1 MKRSAVTDI
10 LPLAPF
16 QEGLLFHA
24 LYDRQ
29 GPDVYAVQII
39 ADLEGELDAVALRSA
54 CQALLRRHPNLRACF
69 RYTSSGAAVQ
79 VIPQDAE
86 APWAEHDLSA
96 LGEEQAAARERILE
110 QDRMCRFDL
119 SRPPLIRFTLLSLGA
134 RRHVFALTNHHIL
147 LDGWSLSTLL
157 RDLFTLYAN
166 AGSDAGMPPAAPY
179 RDYLAWLGAQDR
191 DAARDAWRTALAGIE
206 GPTRL
211 TGEDFAGRPPVMP
224 EAVIIEMPASETAEL
239 TAWARRTQLTLST
252 IVQGCWA
259 VLLGTLTGNDDVVF
273 GATVAGRPAQVT
285 GVESMVGLFIN
296 SLPVRARLNP
306 GRNLVDFLAG
316 LQEWNTSLLPHQHIG
331 LGEVQQLAE
340 TGTSTLFDTV
350 MDFENYPLDTAGLLE
365 LPGGLRV
372 TAAQGLDASHYPV
385 NIRVVP
391 GSRLRFRVEY
401 RPDLLRREQVQ
412 EIADGLVHLLSQ
424 VVTHAD
430 RPLARLRPG
439 GQLTAG
445 VLAGQEG
452 AVAGGVVE
460 RVCAVAE
467 AAGGSAAVVDEA
479 GVVSYAGLVSWAAVL
494 AGRLSG
500 VGVGPGCLVAV
511 VAAPGAIF
519 VGSVLGVLWS
529 GAGYVPVDVRAPAG
543 RTAGMLSDAGVSVVV
558 AAPEWTELAAG
569 LAATAGAVVVAADWP
584 FADPGTADG
593 TAGVARQPAVRGT
606 LADVAYVIFT
616 SGSTGR
622 PKGAMVARR
631 GLVNH
636 LLAKVGELGL
646 TGADCVVANAPVTFD
661 VSVWQMLAALLVG
674 GRVRVVRWEVAA
686 DPARLFALAAAE
698 RVTVLEVVPSVL
710 RAALDAWDTT
720 PALAAAPSAGI
731 PADAVQVPD
740 LEEMR
745 WLMVTGEALPREV
758 CLRWF
763 GTYPQV
769 PVMNA
774 YGPTECSD
782 DVTHAVLRGPADVAG
797 PRVPIGAPVRNT
809 RLYVLGDGLYPVPAG
824 VVGELYV
831 GGAGVGIGYLRDPA
845 RTAAAFVAD
854 PFGPA
859 RTRMYRTG
867 DRVVARAD
875 GQLEFVDRRDQQ
887 VKVRGH
893 RTELGEVEAAL
904 RAVVGV
910 ADAAAAVT
918 PGPGGQPQLVGYLV
932 LAAGQ
937 TVAGVRAA
945 LAAQLPGYMI
955 PTAWAVLDALPL
967 TPHGKTDR
975 AALPAPTVGGVGS
988 GGGRAART
996 PHEQVIC
1003 DVFAYVLGL
1012 PQIAATDSFFDLGGH
1027 SLLATRAIT
1036 RLRSL
1041 TGADLPVRALFD
1053 ARTPAAL
1060 APALTVALAAGSA
1073 GGDRPAP
1080 VPGPRPDPLPL
1091 SAGQQRLW
1099 FLNQLDGPSA
1109 TYNLPVALRLSL
1121 SPDPVALAAALADL
1135 TARHESLRT
1144 IYPETNGT
1152 PYQRILSTTVV
1163 QPHLEH
1169 IHLLPQQLTAAL
1181 TRAATQGFDLSAQA
1195 PLRAHLFTITPATD
1209 LQAAGAGRAGGD
1221 DEQEHVLLLVLHH
1234 IAADG
1239 WSAGPLAGDLAT
1251 AYAARLAG
1259 HAPDWQPLPAQYADY
1274 TLWQQQ
1280 LLGDPADP
1288 ASRAARQLSYWRQAL
1303 AGLPDELPLPT
1314 DRPRPARASFRG
1326 GQAAIAIPAATHTAL
1341 AALARQ
1347 HGATL
1352 FMAIHTAIAALL
1364 TRLGAGTDIPIG
1376 TPIAGRTD
1384 EALDD
1389 LVGFFVNTLVL
1400 RTDTSGDPTFTALLH
1415 RVRDTGLAAHAHQ
1428 DLPFERIVDDLRPAR
1443 SLARLPLVQIML
1455 AFQNTAPP
1463 PVTPVLSSTPLPVP
1477 TGTAKFDLLFE
1488 LTEQHT
1494 PAGEPAGVDGYLEY
1508 ATDLFDLS
1516 TAEALTARLIRM
1528 LTAAATAP
1536 ATRLSQLPLLAPAE
1550 RHQILHDW
1558 VTSPAASQG
1567 VGIPSAGVTI
1577 TDLFQAQAAA
1587 NHSRAALS
1595 YIHDDTIVHVSYQ
1608 QLDRSANK
1616 LAHHLAARHHVGPEK
1631 LVALA
1636 LPRTPDFV
1644 VAILAVLKA
1653 GAAYLPLD
1661 PGYPAERV
1669 AAMLEDARPAL
1680 VLTNADWPN
1689 PLPPDVPAVSLS
1701 DRPVERAVGRCSHV
1715 APAVKVSPDHPA
1727 YVIYTS
1733 GSTGRPKGVVITHR
1747 NVTRL
1752 FRMTERWFDFGVDDV
1767 WTLFHSFAFDFSVW
1781 ELWGA
1786 LLYGGRVL
1794 LVPYVIT
1801 RSPEEFYAL
1810 LVSERVT
1817 VLSQTPS
1824 AFYQLMQADG
1834 LATETAAG
1842 GPELALRYVIFGG
1855 ESLEPGRLT
1864 DWYSRHAAGTPTL
1877 VNMYGITETTVHVT
1891 YLALDESD
1899 ATANKGSVIGAG
1911 IPDLRVYVLDDT
1923 LQPVPAGV
1931 VGEIYVAGAGLS
1943 RGYLNRTPLT
1953 AHRFVADPFGVPGT
1967 RMYRSGDIGRWHDD
1981 GRLEHLG
1988 RGDQQ
1993 VQLRGFRIELG
2004 EVETALARHPA
2015 VAQVA
2020 VIARE
2025 DRPGDLRLVAYLVP
2039 AADAVLDTTEL
2050 RRFAAGALPDYMLPA
2065 AVVTLD
2071 ALPLTQ
2077 NGKLDRRA
2085 LPAPD
2090 LSAPVSSRAPRTP
2103 HEAVLCGLFGEVLG
2117 LEQVGIDQ
2125 SFFLLGGSS
2134 LLAARL
2140 ISRARSALGAE
2151 LTIRDLFEAPAVAD
2165 LAVRLD
2171 NRGEDE
2177 SFDTLLPLRRGGER
2191 PAVFCLH
2198 PSGGIAWMYIGL
2210 APYLDPAYP
2219 IYGLQA
2225 QGIVE
2230 PAELP
2235 ETIGAMASGYI
2246 RHIQRVQPSGPYF
2259 LVGWSFGGALA
2270 HEVAVQ
2276 LQEQGEE
2283 VALLAILD
2291 NFPPSGA
2298 EEVLDEQ
2305 RVLREFLGRLGHEI
2319 PERDLTPAE
2328 LAAVLQQFS
2337 NPLSG
2342 FDENQISNLLDVWR
2356 HNVSLYQRFSPRR
2369 YTGKMVLFI
2378 ATAGRTSESP
2388 DAQSWA
2394 AYVDGSIE
2402 SYDVDCEHDDMMEE
2416 TPMRT
2421 IGRVIAVEVELAD
2434 RECVA
2439 LLPAHPSRWL
2449 SSVIGQLNV
2458 MPRC

>member
-1 MKRSAVTDI
+1 M
-10 LPLAPF
+10 
-16 QEGLLFHA
+16 
-24 LYDRQ
+24 Y
-29 GPDVYAVQII
+29 
-39 ADLEGELDAVALRSA
+39 
-54 CQALLRRHPNLRACF
+54 
-69 RYTSSGAAVQ
+69 
-79 VIPQDAE
+79 
-86 APWAEHDLSA
+86 
-96 LGEEQAAARERILE
+96 
-110 QDRMCRFDL
+110 
-119 SRPPLIRFTLLSLGA
+119 
-134 RRHVFALTNHHIL
+134 
-147 LDGWSLSTLL
+147 
-157 RDLFTLYAN
+157 
-166 AGSDAGMPPAAPY
+166 
-179 RDYLAWLGAQDR
+179 
-191 DAARDAWRTALAGIE
+191 
-206 GPTRL
+206 
-211 TGEDFAGRPPVMP
+211 
-224 EAVIIEMPASETAEL
+224 
-239 TAWARRTQLTLST
+239 
-252 IVQGCWA
+252 
-259 VLLGTLTGNDDVVF
+259 
-273 GATVAGRPAQVT
+273 
-285 GVESMVGLFIN
+285 
-296 SLPVRARLNP
+296 
-306 GRNLVDFLAG
+306 
-316 LQEWNTSLLPHQHIG
+316 
-331 LGEVQQLAE
+331 
-340 TGTSTLFDTV
+340 
-350 MDFENYPLDTAGLLE
+350 
-365 LPGGLRV
+365 
-372 TAAQGLDASHYPV
+372 
-385 NIRVVP
+385 
-391 GSRLRFRVEY
+391 
-401 RPDLLRREQVQ
+401 
-412 EIADGLVHLLSQ
+412 LLSQ

-430 RPLARLRPG
+430 RPLATLRPG

-452 AVAGGVVE
+452 EVTGGVVE

-467 AAGGSAAVVDEA
+467 AAGASAAVVDEA

-494 AGRLSG
+494 AGRLGG

-511 VAAPGAIF
+511 VASPGAVF
-519 VGSVLGVLWS
+519 VGSALGVLWS
-529 GAGYVPVDVRAPAG
+529 GAGYLPVDVQAPAG

-558 AAPEWTELAAG
+558 AAPEWTQLAAE
-569 LAATAGAVVVAADWP
+569 LAATAGAAEVVVADWP
-584 FADPGTADG
+584 FADPGTAEGCADG
-593 TAGVARQPAVRGT
+593 TVGGARWPAVRGT

-646 TGADCVVANAPVTFD
+646 TSADCVVANAPVTFD

-674 GRVRVVRWEVAA
+674 GRVRVTRWEVAA

-720 PALAAAPSAGI
+720 PALAAAPSVSI
-731 PADAVQVPD
+731 PADGVGAPE
-740 LEEMR
+740 LGELR

-763 GTYPQV
+763 GLCPQV
-769 PVMNA
+769 PVVNA

-797 PRVPIGAPVRNT
+797 PRVPIGTPVRNT
-809 RLYVLGDGLYPVPAG
+809 RLYVLGDGLCPVPTG
-824 VVGELYV
+824 VAGELYV
-831 GGAGVGIGYLRDPA
+831 GGAGVGVGYVRDPA
-845 RTAAAFVAD
+845 RTAAVFVAD

-859 RTRMYRTG
+859 GARMYRTG

-893 RTELGEVEAAL
+893 RIELGEVEAAL
-904 RAVVGV
+904 RAVAGV
-910 ADAAAAVT
+910 ADAAAAVVS
-918 PGPGGQPQLVGYLV
+918 GPGGQPQLVGYLV

-945 LAAQLPGYMI
+945 LAAQMPSYLI
-955 PTAWAVLDALPL
+955 PTAWAVLGALPL

-975 AALPAPTVGGVGS
+975 AALPAPTVGGGGQ
-988 GGGRAART
+988 GGGRAARS
-996 PHEQVIC
+996 PHEQLIC
-1003 DVFAYVLGL
+1003 DVFAHVLGL

-1060 APALTVALAAGSA
+1060 APALTTALAAGST
-1073 GGDRPAP
+1073 GDDRPP
-1080 VPGPRPDPLPL
+1080 LVPCPRPDPLPL

-1099 FLNQLDGPSA
+1099 ILNQIDGPSA
-1109 TYNLPVALRLSL
+1109 TYNLPVALRLHHA
-1121 SPDPVALAAALADL
+1121 PDPAALAAALADL

-1152 PYQRILSTTVV
+1152 PYQQILSATVV

-1169 IHLLPQQLTAAL
+1169 THLFPQQLTTAL
-1181 TRAATQGFDLSAQA
+1181 NRAASQGFDLSTQL
-1195 PLRAHLFTITPATD
+1195 PLRAHLFTITPAAD
-1209 LQAAGAGRAGGD
+1209 GRAADAGRAGGD
-1221 DEQEHVLLLVLHH
+1221 GEGEHVLLLVLHH

-1239 WSAGPLAGDLAT
+1239 WSAGPLAGDLAA

-1259 HAPDWQPLPAQYADY
+1259 HAPDWQPLPTQYADY
-1274 TLWQQQ
+1274 ALWQQQ

-1288 ASRAARQLSYWRQAL
+1288 ASRAARQLGYWRQAL

-1326 GQAAIAIPAATHTAL
+1326 GQAAIAIPAAIHAEL

-1352 FMAIHTAIAALL
+1352 FMVIHAALAALL

-1376 TPIAGRTD
+1376 TPVAGRTD

-1400 RTDTSGDPTFTALLH
+1400 RTETSGDPAFTTLLQH
-1415 RVRDTGLAAHAHQ
+1415 ARDTGLAAHAHQ
-1428 DLPFERIVDDLRPAR
+1428 DLPFERLVDDLRPAR
-1443 SLARLPLVQIML
+1443 SLARQPLVQVML

-1463 PVTPVLSSTPLPVP
+1463 PATPALSATPLPVS

-1494 PAGEPAGVDGYLEY
+1494 PAGELAGIHGHLEY
-1508 ATDLFDLS
+1508 ATDLFDHS
-1516 TAEALTARLIRM
+1516 TAEALATRLIR
-1528 LTAAATAP
+1528 LLAAAATAP
-1536 ATRLSQLPLLAPAE
+1536 DTRLSQFPLLAPAE

-1558 VTSPAASQG
+1558 VTSPAANQG
-1567 VGIPSAGVTI
+1567 IDVPAAGATI

-1587 NHSRAALS
+1587 NPSRVALS
-1595 YIHDDTIVHVSYQ
+1595 SIHDDTTVRISYR
-1608 QLDRSANK
+1608 QLNRSANK
-1616 LAHHLAARHHVGPEK
+1616 LAHHLVTRYHLGPEK

-1669 AAMLEDARPAL
+1669 AAMLEDGRPAL

-1689 PLPPDVPAVSLS
+1689 PLPPDVPTVSLS
-1701 DRPVERAVGRCSHV
+1701 DPSVKRAVRRRRQTD
-1715 APAVKVSPDHPA
+1715 PAVKVSPDHPA

-1752 FRMTERWFDFGVDDV
+1752 FETSERRFDFGVDDV

-1786 LLYGGRVL
+1786 LLHGGRVV
-1794 LVPYVIT
+1794 LVPYVIS
-1801 RSPEEFYAL
+1801 RCPEEFLAL
-1810 LVSERVT
+1810 LASERVT

-1824 AFYQLMQADG
+1824 AFYQLMEADKQAV
-1834 LATETAAG
+1834 ATAAG

-1855 ESLEPGRLT
+1855 ESLELGRLT
-1864 DWYSRHAAGTPTL
+1864 DWYSRHAADSPTL

-1899 ATANKGSVIGAG
+1899 AMASKGSLIGAG
-1911 IPDLRVYVLDDT
+1911 LPDLRVYVLDDT

-1943 RGYLNRTPLT
+1943 RGYLNRRPLT
-1953 AHRFVADPFGVPGT
+1953 AQRFVADPFGAPGT
-1967 RMYRSGDIGRWHDD
+1967 RMYRSGDLGRWHRD

-2004 EVETALARHPA
+2004 EVETALARHGA
-2015 VAQVA
+2015 IAAVA

-2025 DRPGDLRLVAYLVP
+2025 DRPGDLRLVAYVVP
-2039 AADAVLDTTEL
+2039 AGGAVLDTAEL

-2085 LPAPD
+2085 LPSPE
-2090 LSAPVSSRAPRTP
+2090 LSAPGASRGPRTP
-2103 HEAVLCGLFGEVLG
+2103 HETVLCGLFGELFG

-2125 SFFLLGGSS
+2125 DFFLLGGNS

-2140 ISRARSALGAE
+2140 ISRVRSALGAK
-2151 LTIRDLFEAPAVAD
+2151 LTIRDLFEAPTIAD

-2177 SFDTLLPLRRGGER
+2177 SFNTLVPMRQGGDR
-2191 PAVFCLH
+2191 PAIFCLH

-2225 QGIVE
+2225 QGIVK

-2235 ETIGAMASGYI
+2235 ETIEAMASGYV
-2246 RHIQRVQPSGPYF
+2246 RHIQEAQPSGPYF

-2276 LQEQGEE
+2276 LQEQGED

-2291 NFPPSGA
+2291 TFPPSGA

-2319 PERDLTPAE
+2319 PDRDLAPAE
-2328 LAAVLQQFS
+2328 LAAVLHKFS

-2342 FDENQISNLLDVWR
+2342 FDESQVSNLLNVWR
-2356 HNVSLYQRFSPRR
+2356 HNVSLYQRFRPRR
-2369 YTGKMVLFI
+2369 YTGKMVLFT
-2378 ATAGRTSESP
+2378 ATVGRTSESP
-2388 DAQSWA
+2388 DAQSWG

-2402 SYDVDCEHDDMMEE
+2402 SHDVDCAHDDMMEG

-2421 IGRVIAVEVELAD
+2421 IGRVIAIEVELAD
-2434 RECVA
+2434 RACGGVRNSADACANSSPCAAIINRSAECQSASLV
-2439 LLPAHPSRWL
+2439 
-2449 SSVIGQLNV
+2449 
-2458 MPRC
+2458 

>member
-24 LYDRQ
+24 LYDDQ
-29 GPDVYAVQII
+29 GPDVYAVQVI
-39 ADLEGELDAVALRSA
+39 AELEGELDAVALRSA
-54 CQALLRRHPNLRACF
+54 CQALLRRHANLRACF
-69 RYTSSGAAVQ
+69 RYTSSGTAVQ
-79 VIPQDAE
+79 VIPQGAE

-96 LGEEQAAARERILE
+96 LGEAEQAAERERILE
-110 QDRMCRFDL
+110 QDRMRRFDL
-119 SRPPLIRFTLLSLGA
+119 GRPPLIRFALLSLGV
-134 RRHVFALTNHHIL
+134 RRHVFMLTNHHIL
-147 LDGWSLSTLL
+147 LDGWSLSMLL

-166 AGSDAGMPPAAPY
+166 AGSDAGMLPVAPY
-179 RDYLAWLGAQDR
+179 RDYLAWLSAQDGA
-191 DAARDAWRTALAGIE
+191 AARDAWRTALAGID

-211 TGEDFAGRPPVMP
+211 TREDFTGRPPVMP

-259 VLLGTLTGNDDVVF
+259 VLLGSLTGSDDVVF
-273 GATVAGRPAQVT
+273 GATVAGRPAQLPD
-285 GVESMVGLFIN
+285 VESMIGLFIN
-296 SLPVRARLNP
+296 TLPVRARLSP
-306 GRNLVDFLAG
+306 GRSLADFLGA
-316 LQEWNTSLLPHQHIG
+316 LQEWNISLLSHQHIG

-350 MDFENYPLDTAGLLE
+350 MVFENYPLDAAGLQE
-365 LPGGLRV
+365 LAGGLRV
-372 TAAQGLDASHYPV
+372 IAAQGLDASHYPV

-424 VVTHAD
+424 VVTQAD
-430 RPLARLRPG
+430 RPLATLRPG
-439 GQLTAG
+439 GQVTAG
-445 VLAGQEG
+445 VLVGQEG
-452 AVAGGVVE
+452 EVAGGVVE

-467 AAGGSAAVVDEA
+467 TAGGSAAVVDEA
-479 GVVSYAGLVSWAAVL
+479 GAVSYAGLVSWAAVL
-494 AGRLSG
+494 AGRLDG

-511 VAAPGAIF
+511 VAAPGAVF

-529 GAGYVPVDVRAPAG
+529 GAGFVPVDVQAPAG
-543 RTAGMLSDAGVSVVV
+543 RTAGMLADAGVSAVV
-558 AAPEWTELAAG
+558 AAPEWAELAAG
-569 LAATAGAVVVAADWP
+569 LATTAGAVVVAADWP
-584 FADPGTADG
+584 FADPSTAERTAGSTADG
-593 TAGVARQPAVRGT
+593 TRQPAIRGT
-606 LADVAYVIFT
+606 LRDVAYVIFT

-636 LLAKVGELGL
+636 LLAKVGEFGL

-686 DPARLFALAAAE
+686 DPARLFAMVAAE

-720 PALAAAPSAGI
+720 PALAAVG
-731 PADAVQVPD
+731 VPD
-740 LEEMR
+740 LGEMR

-763 GTYPQV
+763 GVYPQV
-769 PVMNA
+769 PVANV

-797 PRVPIGAPVRNT
+797 PRVPIGLPVRNT
-809 RLYVLGDGLYPVPAG
+809 RLYVLGDGLCPVPTR

-831 GGAGVGIGYLRDPA
+831 GGAGVGVGYVRDPA
-845 RTAAAFVAD
+845 RTAAVFVAD
-854 PFGPA
+854 PFGSA
-859 RTRMYRTG
+859 GTRMYRTG
-867 DRVVARAD
+867 DRVAARAD

-893 RTELGEVEAAL
+893 RIELGEVEAAL
-904 RAVVGV
+904 RAVAGV
-910 ADAAAAVT
+910 AAAAAAVT
-918 PGPGGQPQLVGYLV
+918 PGPGGQTQLVGYLV

-937 TVAGVRAA
+937 AVAGVRAA
-945 LAAQLPGYMI
+945 LAAQLPGHLI

-996 PHEQVIC
+996 PHEQLIC
-1003 DVFAYVLGL
+1003 DVFAHVLGL
-1012 PQIAATDSFFDLGGH
+1012 PRIAATDSFFELGGH

-1060 APALTVALAAGSA
+1060 APALTAALAAGST
-1073 GGDRPAP
+1073 GGDRPP
-1080 VPGPRPDPLPL
+1080 LVPGPRPHLLPL

-1109 TYNLPVALRLSL
+1109 TYNLPVAVRLHHI
-1121 SPDPVALAAALADL
+1121 PDPVALAAALADL

-1152 PYQRILSTTVV
+1152 PYQQILSTAEV
-1163 QPHLEH
+1163 QPHLDH
-1169 IHLLPQQLTAAL
+1169 THLLAQQLTAAL
-1181 TRAATQGFDLSAQA
+1181 TRAATQGFDLSTQP
-1195 PLRAHLFTITPATD
+1195 PLRAYLFTITPAAD
-1209 LQAAGAGRAGGD
+1209 GQVAGAGQAGGD
-1221 DEQEHVLLLVLHH
+1221 GEGEHVLLLVLHH

-1239 WSAGPLAGDLAT
+1239 WSAGPLASDLAT

-1259 HAPDWQPLPAQYADY
+1259 HAPVWQPLPAQYADY

-1280 LLGDPADP
+1280 LLGDLADP
-1288 ASRAARQLSYWRQAL
+1288 ASRAALQLGYWQQAL
-1303 AGLPDELPLPT
+1303 AGLPDELRLPT

-1326 GQAAIAIPAATHTAL
+1326 GQAAIAIPAATHAEL

-1352 FMAIHTAIAALL
+1352 FMAIHAALAALL

-1400 RTDTSGDPTFTALLH
+1400 RTDTSGDPTFSTLLH
-1415 RVRDTGLAAHAHQ
+1415 RARDTGLAAHAHQ

-1443 SLARLPLVQIML
+1443 SLARQPLVQIML

-1463 PVTPVLSSTPLPVP
+1463 PVTPALSDTPLSVS
-1477 TGTAKFDLLFE
+1477 TSTAKFDLLFE
-1488 LTEQHT
+1488 LAEQHT
-1494 PAGEPAGVDGYLEY
+1494 PAGEPAGIHGHLEY
-1508 ATDLFDLS
+1508 ATDLFDPS
-1516 TAEALTARLIRM
+1516 AAEALATRLIR
-1528 LTAAATAP
+1528 LLDAAAAAP
-1536 ATRLSQLPLLAPAE
+1536 ATRLSQLPLLVPAE

-1558 VTSPAASQG
+1558 VTSPGASPG
-1567 VGIPSAGVTI
+1567 TGIPSAGVTI

-1587 NHSRAALS
+1587 NPSRAALS
-1595 YIHDDTIVHVSYQ
+1595 YIHDDTTVHISYQ
-1608 QLDRSANK
+1608 QLNRSANK
-1616 LAHHLAARHHVGPEK
+1616 LAHHLVAHHHVGPEK

-1669 AAMLEDARPAL
+1669 AAMLEDGRPAL
-1680 VLTNADWPN
+1680 VLTSADWPN

-1701 DRPVERAVGRCSHV
+1701 DPSVNRAVGRCRQTD
-1715 APAVKVSPDHPA
+1715 PAVKVSPDHPA

-1752 FRMTERWFDFGVDDV
+1752 FKMNERWFDFGVDDV

-1786 LLYGGRVL
+1786 LLYGGRVV
-1794 LVPYVIT
+1794 LVPYAIS
-1801 RSPEEFYAL
+1801 RSPEEFLAL
-1810 LVSERVT
+1810 LASERVT

-1824 AFYQLMQADG
+1824 AFYQLMQADRQAA
-1834 LATETAAG
+1834 ATVAG

-1855 ESLEPGRLT
+1855 ESLELGRLT
-1864 DWYSRHAAGTPTL
+1864 DWYSRHAADAPTL

-1891 YLALDESD
+1891 YLALDEPD
-1899 ATANKGSVIGAG
+1899 AMARKGSLIGAG

-1953 AHRFVADPFGVPGT
+1953 AQRFVADPFGAPGT
-1967 RMYRSGDIGRWHDD
+1967 RMYRSGDLGRWHGD

-2004 EVETALARHPA
+2004 EVETALARHRA
-2015 VAQVA
+2015 IAQVA
-2020 VIARE
+2020 VIARD
-2025 DRPGDLRLVAYLVP
+2025 DRPGDLRLVAYVVP
-2039 AADAVLDTTEL
+2039 AGGAVLDTAEL

-2065 AVVTLD
+2065 TVVTLD
-2071 ALPLTQ
+2071 ALPVTQ

-2090 LSAPVSSRAPRTP
+2090 PSAPGASRRPRTP
-2103 HEAVLCGLFGEVLG
+2103 HETVLCGLFGEVLG

-2125 SFFLLGGSS
+2125 DFFLLGGSS

-2140 ISRARSALGAE
+2140 TSRVRSALGAE
-2151 LTIRDLFEAPAVAD
+2151 LTIRDLFEAPNVAD

-2177 SFDTLLPLRRGGER
+2177 SFDTLVPLRRGGER

-2225 QGIVE
+2225 QGIVK

-2235 ETIGAMASGYI
+2235 ETIEAMASGYV
-2246 RHIQRVQPSGPYF
+2246 RHIQEAQPSGPYF

-2283 VALLAILD
+2283 VALLAVLD
-2291 NFPPSGA
+2291 TFPPSCA

-2319 PERDLTPAE
+2319 PDRDLAPAE

-2342 FDENQISNLLDVWR
+2342 FDESQISNLLNVWR
-2356 HNVSLYQRFSPRR
+2356 HNISLYQRFRPRR
-2369 YTGKMVLFI
+2369 YTGKMVLFT
-2378 ATAGRTSESP
+2378 ATVGRTSESP
-2388 DAQSWA
+2388 DAQSWCA
-2394 AYVDGSIE
+2394 HVDGSIE
-2402 SYDVDCEHDDMMEE
+2402 SHDIDCAHDDMMEE

-2421 IGRVIAVEVELAD
+2421 IGRVIAIEVELAH
-2434 RECVA
+2434 RACIA
-2439 LLPAHPSRWL
+2439 LLPAH
-2449 SSVIGQLNV
+2449 V
-2458 MPRC
+2458 PRI